1 MIATIVYDAFHMP
14 NPATA
19 IPPRGRQRL
28 LQALRSHGGWLR
40 QPDVLELGVHPRW
53 LSRLVEDGT
62 IERVSKGLY
71 RLPQEPETEYEGFS
85 DAARA
90 VPEGVVC
97 LLSALTYYELTTSN
111 PSEIY
116 LAIPRTRWAPKID
129 YPPIRFFRF
138 SPRMM
143 DFGVEIVRTRRGSF
157 SIFEREKTICDSL
170 RHRTIVGQDV
180 VIEALRTYLRSR
192 RSRNIDRLID
202 TARRSR
208 VEKRIRPYLE
218 ALA

>member
-1 MIATIVYDAFHMP
+1 MAQTATVARP
-14 NPATA
+14 
-19 IPPRGRQRL
+19 GRQRVL
-28 LQALRSHGGWLR
+28 RALRSHGGWLR
-40 QPDVLELGVHPRW
+40 QREALDLGVHPRW
-53 LSRLVEDGT
+53 LSRLVEEGT

-71 RLPQEPETEYEGFS
+71 RLPRAPESS
-85 DAARA
+85 DESFADVSRA
-90 VPEGVVC
+90 VPGGVVC
-97 LLSALTYYELTTSN
+97 LLTALAYYELTTSN

-116 LAIPRTRWAPKID
+116 LAIPRTSWAPKVD

-143 DFGVEIVRTRRGSF
+143 DFGVQVVRVSQGSF

-170 RHRTIVGQDV
+170 RHRAVVGQDV
-180 VIEALRTYLRSR
+180 VIEALRTYLRSPR
-192 RSRNIDRLID
+192 TRNIDRLIK

>member
-1 MIATIVYDAFHMP
+1 MP
-14 NPATA
+14 NQMMAT
-19 IPPRGRQRL
+19 PPRGRQQV

-40 QPDVLELGVHPRW
+40 QPEVLDLGVHPRW
-53 LSRLVEDGT
+53 LSRLVAEGT

-71 RLPQEPETEYEGFS
+71 RLPQEPETEYEGFI

-90 VPEGVVC
+90 VPGGVVC
-97 LLSALTYYELTTSN
+97 LLSALAHYELTTSN

-116 LAIPRTRWAPKID
+116 LAIPRTTWAPKVD

-143 DFGVEIVRTRRGSF
+143 AFGVQLVRTSRGSF
-157 SIFEREKTICDSL
+157 LIFDREKTICDSL
-170 RHRTIVGQDV
+170 RHRTVVGQDV
-180 VIEALRTYLRSR
+180 VIEALRAYLRSPR
-192 RSRNIDRLID
+192 IRKIDQLIG
-202 TARRSR
+202 TARRCR

>member
-1 MIATIVYDAFHMP
+1 MTNQARVVA
-14 NPATA
+14 
-19 IPPRGRQRL
+19 PRGRQQV
-28 LQALRSHGGWLR
+28 LQALRAHGGWLR
-40 QPDVLELGVHPRW
+40 QPEVLDLGVHPRW
-53 LSRLVEDGT
+53 LSRLVEEGT

-71 RLPQEPETEYEGFS
+71 RLPQEPETEYEGFT

-90 VPEGVVC
+90 VPGGVVC
-97 LLSALTYYELTTSN
+97 LISALAYYELSTSN

-116 LAIPRTRWAPKID
+116 LAIPRTTWAPKVD

-143 DFGVEIVRTRRGSF
+143 DFGVDVVRTRRGSF
-157 SIFEREKTICDSL
+157 SIFDREKTICDSL
-170 RHRTIVGQDV
+170 RHRSVVGQDV
-180 VIEALRTYLRSR
+180 VIEALRTYLRSPR
-192 RSRNIDRLID
+192 VRNIDGLIR

-208 VEKRIRPYLE
+208 VETRIRPYLE